1 MKSTDEMMDELFE
14 RREKYYEKKRSDMR
28 HLKKFTGMLACSF
41 VVLAAGI
48 LLAGSFVPEAEDNM
62 TSAEKNPDMT
72 IEKQPEV
79 LPGQMASS
87 NQSAADTN
95 ASDAIGNENTSNAE
109 AKDNKVNGT
118 KKEMAGD
125 RNDDNASN
133 TGIAENTVSE
143 GTSVDLPPEQNVT
156 PPPISDSPGNNG
168 VLVLVGLDD
177 GIWGGGYYDETGRLV
192 ILLTENTPENQ
203 RKVLELNPTLSE
215 TDIIFETA
223 VYSEAYLTDL
233 LYKASQALD
242 VVHLPSGSSVGIR
255 VDLNCIRVD
264 VNSTMMNADAGIADS
279 IAEILALDTQG
290 GAIQIMYI
298 GDREYPTESQ
308 KGMAP

>member
-14 RREKYYEKKRSDMR
+14 RRERYYEKKRSDMR
-28 HLKKFTGMLACSF
+28 HLKKLTGALTCSF
-41 VVLAAGI
+41 VVLASGI
-48 LLAGSFVPEAEDNM
+48 LLAGRFMPEENYKIP
-62 TSAEKNPDMT
+62 TEKNPDMT
-72 IEKQPEV
+72 TDKQPEV
-79 LPGQMASS
+79 QSGQMASS
-87 NQSAADTN
+87 DQSAADTN
-95 ASDAIGNENTSNAE
+95 ASDAIGNENTSSAD
-109 AKDNKVNGT
+109 AKDSKGSSI

-125 RNDDNASN
+125 RSNDNASN
-133 TGIAENTVSE
+133 TDIAENAVSK
-143 GTSVDLPPEQNVT
+143 GTSVDLPPDKNVT
-156 PPPISDSPGNNG
+156 PPPLPDNPGYSG
-168 VLVLVGLDD
+168 TLVLVGLDD
-177 GIWGGGYYDETGRLV
+177 EIWGGGYYDETGRLV

-223 VYSEAYLTDL
+223 VYSESYLTDL
-233 LYKASQALD
+233 LYRANQALD

-264 VNSTMMNADAGIADS
+264 VNSAMMNADASIADS

-290 GAIQIMYI
+290 GAIRIFYI
-298 GDREYPTESQ
+298 GDREYPEDIQ

>member
-14 RREKYYEKKRSDMR
+14 RRERYYEKKRSDMK
-28 HLKKFTGMLACSF
+28 HLKKLIGTLTCSF
-41 VVLAAGI
+41 VVLASGI
-48 LLAGSFVPEAEDNM
+48 LLAGRFMPEEKDYM
-62 TSAEKNPDMT
+62 TSAEKNTDIT

-79 LPGQMASS
+79 QQGQMATSD
-87 NQSAADTN
+87 QSAADGN
-95 ASDAIGNENTSNAE
+95 ASDAIGNENTSKTE
-109 AKDNKVNGT
+109 AKDNKGNNI
-118 KKEMAGD
+118 KKEMAKD
-125 RNDDNASN
+125 RNDDNGSN
-133 TGIAENTVSE
+133 TDIAENTVSE
-143 GTSVDLPPEQNVT
+143 GTSVDLPPEKNVT
-156 PPPISDSPGNNG
+156 PPPLPDNPGYSG
-168 VLVLVGLDD
+168 ALVLVGLDD
-177 GIWGGGYYDETGRLV
+177 EIWGGGYYDETGRLV

-203 RKVLELNPTLSE
+203 SKVLELNPTLSE

-223 VYSEAYLTDL
+223 VYSESYLTDL
-233 LYKASQALD
+233 LYRTSQVLD

-264 VNSTMMNADAGIADS
+264 VNSTMMNADSSITDS

-298 GDREYPTESQ
+298 GDWEHPAGSQ